1 MNTQIIAIANQK
13 GGVGKTTTC
22 ANLGIGLAQAG
33 KKVLLIDGDPQGSLT
48 ISLGNPQPDK
58 LPFTLSDAMGKI
70 LMDQPIRTGEGILH
84 HAEGVDLMP
93 ADIQLSGMEVSLV
106 NAMSRETILRQYLDT
121 LKGQYSHI
129 LIDCQPSLGMLTVN
143 ALAAANRIIIPVQAE
158 YLPAKGL
165 EQLLSTV
172 NKVKRQINPKL
183 QIDGILLTMVDSRTN
198 FAKEIS
204 ALLRETYGSKI
215 KVFGTEIPHS
225 VRAKEISAE
234 GKSIFAHDPGGKV
247 AEGYRN
253 LTKEVLKLE
262 KQREKIELASVDDLF
277 STEEGRQDAKLEKIQ
292 EIPLSEL
299 HPFKNHPF
307 KVKDDE
313 AMMET
318 ADSIKQYGVLVPA
331 IARPDPEGG
340 YELVA
345 GHRRHRAS
353 ELADKETMPV
363 IVRDLD
369 DDAATIIMVDSNLQR
384 ESLLPSERAFAYK
397 MKLDAMKHQGERV
410 DLTSSQVGTKLRADE
425 ILAQQ
430 AGSSRNQIQ
439 RYIRL
444 TELIPELLDM
454 VDEKKIALNPAYEL
468 SFLKKEEQV
477 DLLDAMDSEQAT
489 PSLSQAQRLKKY
501 SQEGHLTLDMMRV
514 IMGEEKKSDLDR
526 VTFTSDT
533 LRKYFPKSYTPQRMQ
548 ETIIKLLEAWQKK
561 RQRDQER

>member
-1 MNTQIIAIANQK
+1 MKSSA
-13 GGVGKTTTC
+13 
-22 ANLGIGLAQAG
+22 
-33 KKVLLIDGDPQGSLT
+33 KKV
-48 ISLGNPQPDK
+48 
-58 LPFTLSDAMGKI
+58 
-70 LMDQPIRTGEGILH
+70 
-84 HAEGVDLMP
+84 
-93 ADIQLSGMEVSLV
+93 
-106 NAMSRETILRQYLDT
+106 
-121 LKGQYSHI
+121 
-129 LIDCQPSLGMLTVN
+129 
-143 ALAAANRIIIPVQAE
+143 
-158 YLPAKGL
+158 
-165 EQLLSTV
+165 
-172 NKVKRQINPKL
+172 
-183 QIDGILLTMVDSRTN
+183 
-198 FAKEIS
+198 
-204 ALLRETYGSKI
+204 
-215 KVFGTEIPHS
+215 
-225 VRAKEISAE
+225 
-234 GKSIFAHDPGGKV
+234 
-247 AEGYRN
+247 
-253 LTKEVLKLE
+253 
-262 KQREKIELASVDDLF
+262 ELASVDDLF
-277 STEEGRQDAKLEKIQ
+277 STEESRADAQREKVV

-299 HPFKNHPF
+299 HPFKGHPF

-353 ELADKETMPV
+353 ELAEKETMPV

-397 MKLDAMKHQGERV
+397 MKLEAMKHQGDRV
-410 DLTSSQVGTKLRADE
+410 DLTCSQVGNKLEGKKSSE
-425 ILAQQ
+425 ILAEQVGQ
-430 AGSSRNQIQ
+430 SKNQIF

-444 TELIPELLDM
+444 TELIPELMDM

-548 ETIIKLLEAWQKK
+548 ETIIKLLEQWQKK

>member
-1 MNTQIIAIANQK
+1 MKSSA
-13 GGVGKTTTC
+13 
-22 ANLGIGLAQAG
+22 
-33 KKVLLIDGDPQGSLT
+33 KKV
-48 ISLGNPQPDK
+48 
-58 LPFTLSDAMGKI
+58 
-70 LMDQPIRTGEGILH
+70 
-84 HAEGVDLMP
+84 
-93 ADIQLSGMEVSLV
+93 
-106 NAMSRETILRQYLDT
+106 
-121 LKGQYSHI
+121 
-129 LIDCQPSLGMLTVN
+129 
-143 ALAAANRIIIPVQAE
+143 
-158 YLPAKGL
+158 
-165 EQLLSTV
+165 
-172 NKVKRQINPKL
+172 
-183 QIDGILLTMVDSRTN
+183 
-198 FAKEIS
+198 
-204 ALLRETYGSKI
+204 
-215 KVFGTEIPHS
+215 
-225 VRAKEISAE
+225 
-234 GKSIFAHDPGGKV
+234 
-247 AEGYRN
+247 
-253 LTKEVLKLE
+253 
-262 KQREKIELASVDDLF
+262 ELASVDDLF
-277 STEEGRQDAKLEKIQ
+277 STEESRADAQREKVV

-299 HPFKNHPF
+299 HPFKGHPF

-353 ELADKETMPV
+353 ELAEKETMPV

-397 MKLDAMKHQGERV
+397 MKLEAMKHQGERV
-410 DLTSSQVGTKLRADE
+410 DLTCSQVGNKLEGKKSSE
-425 ILAQQ
+425 ILAEQVGQ
-430 AGSSRNQIQ
+430 SKNQIF

-444 TELIPELLDM
+444 TELIPELMDM

-477 DLLDAMDSEQAT
+477 ALLDAMDSEQAT

>member
-1 MNTQIIAIANQK
+1 MK
-13 GGVGKTTTC
+13 
-22 ANLGIGLAQAG
+22 
-33 KKVLLIDGDPQGSLT
+33 S
-48 ISLGNPQPDK
+48 S
-58 LPFTLSDAMGKI
+58 
-70 LMDQPIRTGEGILH
+70 
-84 HAEGVDLMP
+84 
-93 ADIQLSGMEVSLV
+93 
-106 NAMSRETILRQYLDT
+106 
-121 LKGQYSHI
+121 
-129 LIDCQPSLGMLTVN
+129 
-143 ALAAANRIIIPVQAE
+143 
-158 YLPAKGL
+158 AK
-165 EQLLSTV
+165 
-172 NKVKRQINPKL
+172 
-183 QIDGILLTMVDSRTN
+183 
-198 FAKEIS
+198 
-204 ALLRETYGSKI
+204 
-215 KVFGTEIPHS
+215 
-225 VRAKEISAE
+225 
-234 GKSIFAHDPGGKV
+234 
-247 AEGYRN
+247 
-253 LTKEVLKLE
+253 
-262 KQREKIELASVDDLF
+262 KIELASVDDLF

-353 ELADKETMPV
+353 ELAEKETMPV

-397 MKLDAMKHQGERV
+397 MKLEAVKHQGART
-410 DLTSSQVGTKLRADE
+410 DLTSRQVGEKSQTSIQKVAD
-425 ILAQQ
+425 Q
-430 AGSSRNQIQ
+430 AGESQRQVQ

-444 TELIPELLDM
+444 TELIPELMDM

-468 SFLKKEEQV
+468 SFLKKDEQV

>member
-1 MNTQIIAIANQK
+1 MK
-13 GGVGKTTTC
+13 
-22 ANLGIGLAQAG
+22 
-33 KKVLLIDGDPQGSLT
+33 S
-48 ISLGNPQPDK
+48 S
-58 LPFTLSDAMGKI
+58 
-70 LMDQPIRTGEGILH
+70 
-84 HAEGVDLMP
+84 
-93 ADIQLSGMEVSLV
+93 
-106 NAMSRETILRQYLDT
+106 
-121 LKGQYSHI
+121 
-129 LIDCQPSLGMLTVN
+129 
-143 ALAAANRIIIPVQAE
+143 
-158 YLPAKGL
+158 AK
-165 EQLLSTV
+165 
-172 NKVKRQINPKL
+172 
-183 QIDGILLTMVDSRTN
+183 
-198 FAKEIS
+198 
-204 ALLRETYGSKI
+204 
-215 KVFGTEIPHS
+215 
-225 VRAKEISAE
+225 
-234 GKSIFAHDPGGKV
+234 
-247 AEGYRN
+247 
-253 LTKEVLKLE
+253 
-262 KQREKIELASVDDLF
+262 KIELASVDDLF

-299 HPFKNHPF
+299 HPFRNHPF

-353 ELADKETMPV
+353 ELAEKETMPV
-363 IVRDLD
+363 IVRYLD

-397 MKLDAMKHQGERV
+397 MKLEAVKHQGART
-410 DLTSSQVGTKLRADE
+410 DLTSRQVGEKSQTSIQKVAD
-425 ILAQQ
+425 Q
-430 AGSSRNQIQ
+430 AGESQRQVQ

-444 TELIPELLDM
+444 TELIPELMDM

>member
-1 MNTQIIAIANQK
+1 MK
-13 GGVGKTTTC
+13 
-22 ANLGIGLAQAG
+22 
-33 KKVLLIDGDPQGSLT
+33 S
-48 ISLGNPQPDK
+48 S
-58 LPFTLSDAMGKI
+58 
-70 LMDQPIRTGEGILH
+70 
-84 HAEGVDLMP
+84 
-93 ADIQLSGMEVSLV
+93 
-106 NAMSRETILRQYLDT
+106 
-121 LKGQYSHI
+121 
-129 LIDCQPSLGMLTVN
+129 
-143 ALAAANRIIIPVQAE
+143 
-158 YLPAKGL
+158 AK
-165 EQLLSTV
+165 
-172 NKVKRQINPKL
+172 
-183 QIDGILLTMVDSRTN
+183 
-198 FAKEIS
+198 
-204 ALLRETYGSKI
+204 
-215 KVFGTEIPHS
+215 
-225 VRAKEISAE
+225 
-234 GKSIFAHDPGGKV
+234 
-247 AEGYRN
+247 
-253 LTKEVLKLE
+253 
-262 KQREKIELASVDDLF
+262 KIELASVDDLF

-299 HPFKNHPF
+299 HPFRNHPF

-345 GHRRHRAS
+345 GHRRRRAS
-353 ELADKETMPV
+353 ELAEKETMPV
-363 IVRDLD
+363 IIRDLD

-397 MKLDAMKHQGERV
+397 MKLEAVKHQGART
-410 DLTSSQVGTKLRADE
+410 DLTSRQVGEKSPTSIQKVAD
-425 ILAQQ
+425 Q
-430 AGSSRNQIQ
+430 AGESQRQVQ

-444 TELIPELLDM
+444 TELIPELMDM

>member
-1 MNTQIIAIANQK
+1 MK
-13 GGVGKTTTC
+13 
-22 ANLGIGLAQAG
+22 
-33 KKVLLIDGDPQGSLT
+33 S
-48 ISLGNPQPDK
+48 S
-58 LPFTLSDAMGKI
+58 
-70 LMDQPIRTGEGILH
+70 
-84 HAEGVDLMP
+84 
-93 ADIQLSGMEVSLV
+93 
-106 NAMSRETILRQYLDT
+106 
-121 LKGQYSHI
+121 
-129 LIDCQPSLGMLTVN
+129 
-143 ALAAANRIIIPVQAE
+143 
-158 YLPAKGL
+158 AK
-165 EQLLSTV
+165 
-172 NKVKRQINPKL
+172 
-183 QIDGILLTMVDSRTN
+183 
-198 FAKEIS
+198 
-204 ALLRETYGSKI
+204 
-215 KVFGTEIPHS
+215 
-225 VRAKEISAE
+225 
-234 GKSIFAHDPGGKV
+234 
-247 AEGYRN
+247 
-253 LTKEVLKLE
+253 
-262 KQREKIELASVDDLF
+262 KIELASVDDLF

-410 DLTSSQVGTKLRADE
+410 DLTCSQVGNKLEGKKSSE
-425 ILAQQ
+425 ILAEQVGQ
-430 AGSSRNQIQ
+430 SKNQIF

-444 TELIPELLDM
+444 TELISELMDM
-454 VDEKKIALNPAYEL
+454 VDEKKIALSPAYEL

-477 DLLDAMDSEQAT
+477 DLLDATDSEQAT
-489 PSLSQAQRLKKY
+489 PSPSQAQRLKKY

>member
-1 MNTQIIAIANQK
+1 
-13 GGVGKTTTC
+13 
-22 ANLGIGLAQAG
+22 
-33 KKVLLIDGDPQGSLT
+33 
-48 ISLGNPQPDK
+48 
-58 LPFTLSDAMGKI
+58 
-70 LMDQPIRTGEGILH
+70 
-84 HAEGVDLMP
+84 
-93 ADIQLSGMEVSLV
+93 
-106 NAMSRETILRQYLDT
+106 
-121 LKGQYSHI
+121 LKS
-129 LIDCQPSLGMLTVN
+129 S
-143 ALAAANRIIIPVQAE
+143 
-158 YLPAKGL
+158 AK
-165 EQLLSTV
+165 
-172 NKVKRQINPKL
+172 
-183 QIDGILLTMVDSRTN
+183 
-198 FAKEIS
+198 
-204 ALLRETYGSKI
+204 
-215 KVFGTEIPHS
+215 
-225 VRAKEISAE
+225 
-234 GKSIFAHDPGGKV
+234 
-247 AEGYRN
+247 
-253 LTKEVLKLE
+253 
-262 KQREKIELASVDDLF
+262 KIELASVDDLF

-299 HPFKNHPF
+299 HPFRNHPF

-353 ELADKETMPV
+353 ELAEKETMPV

-410 DLTSSQVGTKLRADE
+410 DLTCSQVGNKLEGKKSSE
-425 ILAQQ
+425 ILAEQVGQ
-430 AGSSRNQIQ
+430 SKNQIF

-477 DLLDAMDSEQAT
+477 DLLDAVDSEQAT

-533 LRKYFPKSYTPQRMQ
+533 LRKYFPKSYTSQRMQ

>member
-1 MNTQIIAIANQK
+1 MK
-13 GGVGKTTTC
+13 
-22 ANLGIGLAQAG
+22 
-33 KKVLLIDGDPQGSLT
+33 S
-48 ISLGNPQPDK
+48 S
-58 LPFTLSDAMGKI
+58 
-70 LMDQPIRTGEGILH
+70 
-84 HAEGVDLMP
+84 
-93 ADIQLSGMEVSLV
+93 
-106 NAMSRETILRQYLDT
+106 
-121 LKGQYSHI
+121 
-129 LIDCQPSLGMLTVN
+129 
-143 ALAAANRIIIPVQAE
+143 
-158 YLPAKGL
+158 AK
-165 EQLLSTV
+165 
-172 NKVKRQINPKL
+172 
-183 QIDGILLTMVDSRTN
+183 
-198 FAKEIS
+198 
-204 ALLRETYGSKI
+204 
-215 KVFGTEIPHS
+215 
-225 VRAKEISAE
+225 
-234 GKSIFAHDPGGKV
+234 
-247 AEGYRN
+247 
-253 LTKEVLKLE
+253 
-262 KQREKIELASVDDLF
+262 KIELASVDDLF

-299 HPFKNHPF
+299 HPFRNHPF

-353 ELADKETMPV
+353 ELAEKETMPV
-363 IVRDLD
+363 IVRNLD

-397 MKLDAMKHQGERV
+397 MKLEAVKHQGART
-410 DLTSSQVGTKLRADE
+410 DLTSRQVGEKSQTSIQKVAD
-425 ILAQQ
+425 Q
-430 AGSSRNQIQ
+430 AGESQRQVQ

-444 TELIPELLDM
+444 TELIPELMDM

>member
-1 MNTQIIAIANQK
+1 MK
-13 GGVGKTTTC
+13 
-22 ANLGIGLAQAG
+22 
-33 KKVLLIDGDPQGSLT
+33 S
-48 ISLGNPQPDK
+48 S
-58 LPFTLSDAMGKI
+58 
-70 LMDQPIRTGEGILH
+70 
-84 HAEGVDLMP
+84 
-93 ADIQLSGMEVSLV
+93 
-106 NAMSRETILRQYLDT
+106 
-121 LKGQYSHI
+121 
-129 LIDCQPSLGMLTVN
+129 
-143 ALAAANRIIIPVQAE
+143 
-158 YLPAKGL
+158 AK
-165 EQLLSTV
+165 
-172 NKVKRQINPKL
+172 
-183 QIDGILLTMVDSRTN
+183 
-198 FAKEIS
+198 
-204 ALLRETYGSKI
+204 
-215 KVFGTEIPHS
+215 
-225 VRAKEISAE
+225 
-234 GKSIFAHDPGGKV
+234 
-247 AEGYRN
+247 
-253 LTKEVLKLE
+253 
-262 KQREKIELASVDDLF
+262 KIELASVDDLF

-353 ELADKETMPV
+353 ELAEKETMPV

-410 DLTSSQVGTKLRADE
+410 DLTCSQVGNKLEGKKSSE
-425 ILAQQ
+425 ILAEQVGQ
-430 AGSSRNQIQ
+430 SKNQIF

-477 DLLDAMDSEQAT
+477 DLLDAVDSEQAT

-533 LRKYFPKSYTPQRMQ
+533 LRKYFPKSYTPARMQ

>member
-1 MNTQIIAIANQK
+1 MKSSA
-13 GGVGKTTTC
+13 
-22 ANLGIGLAQAG
+22 
-33 KKVLLIDGDPQGSLT
+33 KKV
-48 ISLGNPQPDK
+48 
-58 LPFTLSDAMGKI
+58 
-70 LMDQPIRTGEGILH
+70 
-84 HAEGVDLMP
+84 
-93 ADIQLSGMEVSLV
+93 
-106 NAMSRETILRQYLDT
+106 
-121 LKGQYSHI
+121 
-129 LIDCQPSLGMLTVN
+129 
-143 ALAAANRIIIPVQAE
+143 
-158 YLPAKGL
+158 
-165 EQLLSTV
+165 
-172 NKVKRQINPKL
+172 
-183 QIDGILLTMVDSRTN
+183 
-198 FAKEIS
+198 
-204 ALLRETYGSKI
+204 
-215 KVFGTEIPHS
+215 
-225 VRAKEISAE
+225 
-234 GKSIFAHDPGGKV
+234 
-247 AEGYRN
+247 
-253 LTKEVLKLE
+253 
-262 KQREKIELASVDDLF
+262 ELASVDDLF
-277 STEEGRQDAKLEKIQ
+277 STEESRADAQREKIV

-299 HPFKNHPF
+299 HPFKGHPF

-353 ELADKETMPV
+353 ELAEKETMPV

-397 MKLDAMKHQGERV
+397 MKLEAMKHQGDRV
-410 DLTSSQVGTKLRADE
+410 DLTCSQVGNKLEGKKSSE
-425 ILAQQ
+425 ILAEQVGQ
-430 AGSSRNQIQ
+430 SKNQIF

-444 TELIPELLDM
+444 TELIPELIDM